1 VPAWLGIPK
10 ISQGHT
16 LPERSIGEVAVPVSI
31 CFEAETG
38 EVNIDPTQ
46 VLVPNESTS
55 RLLRVGAQTV
65 ERRVQARDV
74 ERIAHQD

>member
-1 VPAWLGIPK
+1 M
-10 ISQGHT
+10 
-16 LPERSIGEVAVPVSI
+16 AVPVSV

-38 EVNIDPTQ
+38 EVNIDPAQ
-46 VLVPNESTS
+46 ILVSNESTTW
-55 RLLRVGAQTV
+55 LLRVGAQTV